1 MEKHHS
7 RSSAKRVIPGNDDSF
22 DLSSLM
28 LGKGIAGSSD
38 RPTANPDSMPGK
50 PSREDISRCITIW
63 ASLYLDQ
70 EKKTDPDDLR
80 FPSRPWMGR
89 NPNGVK
95 RFE

>member
-7 RSSAKRVIPGNDDSF
+7 RSSAKRVIPGNDDPF

-28 LGKGIAGSSD
+28 LGKGIPGSSD
-38 RPTANPDSMPGK
+38 RPAPKPDPMPDK

-63 ASLYLDQ
+63 ASLYLDRDS
-70 EKKTDPDDLR
+70 KTDPGDLR
-80 FPSRPWMGR
+80 LPSRPWMGR